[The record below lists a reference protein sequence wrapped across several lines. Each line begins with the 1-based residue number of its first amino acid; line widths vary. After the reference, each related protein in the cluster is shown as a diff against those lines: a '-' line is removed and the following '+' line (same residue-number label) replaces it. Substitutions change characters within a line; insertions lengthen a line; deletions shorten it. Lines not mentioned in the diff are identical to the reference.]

1 MLSSRASKIMALSAG
16 AGVFAGPLV
25 FVAPAAFA
33 ATDCGTG
40 TEVSAGICE
49 QAFTTAGAF
58 TFNAPSGVAKVSAIV
73 VGAGG
78 GAAGY
83 SGTGAY
89 GGGGGDVVFIDA
101 ADASSAIAVTVGA
114 GGASAGT
121 ESDDAQAG
129 GDSTFLS
136 TTAAGGSGATF
147 FGGGDSGNDNGG
159 NTLPGFVGAGGGAG
173 GTTTDCVAGP
183 GLAASA
189 VASGS
194 SLFPVTAGEAVFGAG
209 GSCSDVSIG
218 SFTGTAGSGG
228 SVSGDFAAPT
238 AEAGEDGAVIVRWA
252 AALPDTGLNVQPWM
266 IGTGVALAAAG
277 AVFASGMLRTR
288 RRGRHSA

>member
-1 MLSSRASKIMALSAG
+1 
-16 AGVFAGPLV
+16 
-25 FVAPAAFA
+25 
-33 ATDCGTG
+33 
-40 TEVSAGICE
+40 
-49 QAFTTAGAF
+49 
-58 TFNAPSGVAKVSAIV
+58 
-73 VGAGG
+73 
-78 GAAGY
+78 
-83 SGTGAY
+83 
-89 GGGGGDVVFIDA
+89 
-101 ADASSAIAVTVGA
+101 
-114 GGASAGT
+114 
-121 ESDDAQAG
+121 
-129 GDSTFLS
+129 
-136 TTAAGGSGATF
+136 
-147 FGGGDSGNDNGG
+147 
-159 NTLPGFVGAGGGAG
+159 
-173 GTTTDCVAGP
+173 
-183 GLAASA
+183 

-252 AALPDTGLNVQPWM
+252 ASLPDTGLNVQPWM

>member
-16 AGVFAGPLV
+16 AGVFAAPLV

-58 TFNAPSGVAKVSAIV
+58 TFDAPSGIAKVSAIV

-78 GAAGY
+78 GAGGY
-83 SGTGAY
+83 DTAGAY
-89 GGGGGDVVFIDA
+89 GGGGGDVVFIDS

-114 GGASAGT
+114 GGAIAVSPGA
-121 ESDDAQAG
+121 AQDG
-129 GDSTFLS
+129 GDSTFGS
-136 TTAAGGSGATF
+136 TVATGGSGATF
-147 FGGGDSGNDNGG
+147 DGGGASGSGDA
-159 NTLPGFVGAGGGAG
+159 GFNIDIFLGSGGGAG
-173 GTTTDCVAGP
+173 GAATDCVGGAGLT
-183 GLAASA
+183 GSASA
-189 VASGS
+189 PGS
-194 SLFPVTAGEAVFGAG
+194 ALFPVTAGEAVFGAG
-209 GSCSDVSIG
+209 GSCSDVAIG

-252 AALPDTGLNVQPWM
+252 ASLPDTGLNVQPWM

>member
-1 MLSSRASKIMALSAG
+1 
-16 AGVFAGPLV
+16 
-25 FVAPAAFA
+25 
-33 ATDCGTG
+33 
-40 TEVSAGICE
+40 
-49 QAFTTAGAF
+49 
-58 TFNAPSGVAKVSAIV
+58 
-73 VGAGG
+73 
-78 GAAGY
+78 
-83 SGTGAY
+83 
-89 GGGGGDVVFIDA
+89 VFIDS
-101 ADASSAIAVTVGA
+101 ADASSAIPVTVGA
-114 GGASAGT
+114 GGAIAATGF
-121 ESDDAQAG
+121 DPAQDG
-129 GDSTFLS
+129 GDSTFVS
-136 TTAAGGSGATF
+136 TTAAGGLGATF
-147 FGGGDSGNDNGG
+147 NTGGSSGNANSGT
-159 NTLPGFVGAGGGAG
+159 TLPGNIGAGGGAG
-173 GTTTDCVAGP
+173 GTATDCVAGP

-228 SVSGDFAAPT
+228 SVSGDFSSAT

>member
-1 MLSSRASKIMALSAG
+1 
-16 AGVFAGPLV
+16 
-25 FVAPAAFA
+25 
-33 ATDCGTG
+33 
-40 TEVSAGICE
+40 
-49 QAFTTAGAF
+49 
-58 TFNAPSGVAKVSAIV
+58 
-73 VGAGG
+73 
-78 GAAGY
+78 
-83 SGTGAY
+83 
-89 GGGGGDVVFIDA
+89 VFIDS
-101 ADASSAIAVTVGA
+101 ADALSAIAVTVGA
-114 GGASAGT
+114 GGVIAAPGFNP
-121 ESDDAQAG
+121 AQDG
-129 GDSTFLS
+129 GESTFGS
-136 TTAAGGSGATF
+136 TAASGGSGADF
-147 FGGGDSGNDNGG
+147 FGGGASGNG
-159 NTLPGFVGAGGGAG
+159 NAGYIPTSENLGAGGGAG

-183 GLAASA
+183 GLAALA

-209 GSCSDVSIG
+209 GSCSEVGVG

-228 SVSGDFAAPT
+228 SVSGDLGSAT